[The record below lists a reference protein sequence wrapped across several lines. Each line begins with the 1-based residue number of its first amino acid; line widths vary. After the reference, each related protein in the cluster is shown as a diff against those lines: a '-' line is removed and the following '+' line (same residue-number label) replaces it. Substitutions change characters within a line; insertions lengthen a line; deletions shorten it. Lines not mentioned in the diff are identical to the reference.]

1 MKVKIE
7 VKSPAATKVDFG
19 TAINSPGVWRVEFEG
34 RVVGYMVVIG
44 GGHGFSVQESRKSF
58 PISRDKF
65 TGWSKHH
72 DFIEVT
78 DPVTVTFNH

>member
-1 MKVKIE
+1 
-7 VKSPAATKVDFG
+7 
-19 TAINSPGVWRVEFEG
+19 
-34 RVVGYMVVIG
+34 MVVIG